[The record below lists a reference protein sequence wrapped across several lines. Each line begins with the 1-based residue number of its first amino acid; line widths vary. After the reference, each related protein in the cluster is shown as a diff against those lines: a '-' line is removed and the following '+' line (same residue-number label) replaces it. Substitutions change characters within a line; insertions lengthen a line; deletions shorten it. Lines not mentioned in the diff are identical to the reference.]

1 MHQLKWLDATE
12 QAQLI
17 KTKQITAA
25 ELLSYTIDLI
35 EELNPKLNAITH
47 KLYEN
52 RLPSPES
59 GPFSGVPFLMKDLE
73 FFANTPY
80 TAGSTYLKDFIAPAD
95 SEYSS
100 RIRHQTGLIT
110 IGKTNTCEFGLVP
123 TTEPLQYGPT
133 RNPWNLAYTA
143 GGSSGG
149 AAAAVAAGMV
159 PMAHASDGG
168 GSIRIPASC
177 CGVFGLKVS
186 RGRIP
191 KNPDP
196 VGLGV
201 NHVITRTV
209 RDSAGLLDATYGN
222 HPGNPF
228 YVSQPCDS
236 FVTESTKEPRKL
248 KIAVL
253 KTGFNGKKI
262 HPDCEDAVLDAANLC
277 QSLGHDVE
285 EGSPTINVDTYN
297 RAFQVLWQSSFSQ
310 GIHSLTNL
318 TGRAPKQEELEPYT
332 WEALQC
338 GNSYRA
344 TEYLAAISYMQQVTK
359 EVAQFFNNYDLLL
372 TPTLSEPPLRIGEL
386 CYPGNIEGYVN
397 RLNEWVPYTPLA
409 NTTGCP
415 AMSVPLFWNKDNLPI
430 GVQFMA
436 PLGDEA
442 TLFQLAGQL
451 ERARPWKDKKPT
463 II

>member
-1 MHQLKWLDATE
+1 MDQLKWLDATE
-12 QAQLI
+12 QAHLI
-17 KTKQITAA
+17 RTKQITTA
-25 ELLSYTIDLI
+25 ELLSHTIDLI
-35 EELNPKLNAITH
+35 EEKNQKLNTVTH
-47 KLYEN
+47 KLYGEIS
-52 RLPSPES
+52 PSIQS

-123 TTEPLQYGPT
+123 TTEPTQYGPT

-149 AAAAVAAGMV
+149 AAAAVAAGIV
-159 PMAHASDGG
+159 SMAHASDGG

-186 RGRIP
+186 RGRNP

-201 NHVITRTV
+201 NHVMTRTV

-222 HPGNPF
+222 NPGDPF
-228 YVSQPCDS
+228 YLSQPSKS
-236 FVTESTKEPRKL
+236 FVAQTTKKPRKL

-262 HPDCEDAVLDAANLC
+262 HLDCEDAVLDAANLC
-277 QSLGHDVE
+277 QSLGHNLE
-285 EGSPTINVDTYN
+285 EASPTINVEQYN
-297 RAFQVLWQSSFSQ
+297 RAFQVLWQSSFAQ
-310 GIHSLTNL
+310 GIHSLTKL

-332 WEALQC
+332 WEVFHHGDSYKATDYLSAL
-338 GNSYRA
+338 
-344 TEYLAAISYMQQVTK
+344 SYMQQVSK
-359 EVAQFFNNYDLLL
+359 EVAHFFNNFDLLL

-386 CYPGNIEGYVN
+386 TYKGNLNEYVN

-415 AMSVPLFWNKDNLPI
+415 AMSVPLFWNKENLPI
-430 GVQFMA
+430 GVHFMA

-451 ERARPWKDKKPT
+451 EQARPWKDKKPT
-463 II
+463 TI